1 MGRAREELAPIDV
14 ASLLGPVRDAVSSG
28 KSVIVRR
35 ASQTEKAAALAKLLP
50 GFLGAEGDRRYLLVM
65 MNLSDPRGSGGYPGS
80 YGLLHADGNRIRLEE
95 LAATSTIPNAKRPI
109 DAPDDVVKRYA
120 TFGATKTFIATT
132 YSPDFA
138 TSARLMEGI
147 WEAAGRPKVDGV
159 IGADAVWMSYLLEA
173 IGPVDMPPAV
183 PKLGQPIGATWPDS
197 ISADNVV
204 EVMDRDTFLTTEIT
218 QNDDW
223 QSTLGDAVWQAALTR
238 PWPPAAMGSA
248 IARAVDERHFQVYA
262 NAESEQGFLGELGAT
277 GIPQFGSDPPLVTF
291 NGISPSRVGY
301 FIKRSVTST
310 RTVNDDGSET
320 VTTTIT
326 LKNTAPTSPQ
336 SILLGIEVG
345 RLSRGNVRRGRRDL
359 CARRRDGHQG
369 RGRW

>member
-1 MGRAREELAPIDV
+1 
-14 ASLLGPVRDAVSSG
+14 
-28 KSVIVRR
+28 
-35 ASQTEKAAALAKLLP
+35 
-50 GFLGAEGDRRYLLVM
+50 M

-138 TSARLMEGI
+138 TNARLMEGI

-183 PKLGQPIGATWPDS
+183 PKLGQPIGATWPDT

-204 EVMDRDTFLTTEIT
+204 EVMDRDTFLTTDIT

-223 QSTLGDAVWQAALTR
+223 QSTLGNAVWQAALTR

-262 NAESEQGFLGELGAT
+262 NEESEQGFLGELGAT
-277 GIPQFGSDPPLVTF
+277 GAPRFGSDPPLVTF
-291 NGISPSRVGY
+291 NGITPVACRVLHQA
-301 FIKRSVTST
+301 IRHVRR
-310 RTVNDDGSET
+310 RTANDDGSET

-336 SILLGIEVG
+336 SILLGSKSDDFPVG
-345 RLSRGNVRRGRRDL
+345 TFAVQTATYVPADASSVETQVNGEPGFPLGGT
-359 CARRRDGHQG
+359 
-369 RGRW
+369 